1 MGAEFIGVVFVCN
14 MVLLWKSLKS
24 LMINFSL
31 TIIIMFDLNFTVGK
45 EAVSVGIFKI
55 VMQK

>member
-1 MGAEFIGVVFVCN
+1 MGAEFIGVVFVRN